1 MTLLPA
7 YGRDYKS
14 KKEVLADFNAGQD
27 FEISSFGFSHY
38 CSIRDAA
45 EFKNVSLRYNKQR
58 SVVCIVEN
66 ANTGEFVELK
76 APRR

>member
-14 KKEVLADFNAGQD
+14 KKEVLADFNEGLD
-27 FEISSFGFSHY
+27 FEIASFGFLQY

-45 EFKNVSLRYNKQR
+45 QLKNVSLRYNKQR

-76 APRR
+76 ASRR

>member
-14 KKEVLADFNAGQD
+14 KKAVLADFNNGLDFVMAATGQ
-27 FEISSFGFSHY
+27 Y

-45 EFKNVSLRYNKQR
+45 QFKNVSLRYNKHR
-58 SVVCIVEN
+58 SIVCLVKNNICK
-66 ANTGEFVELK
+66 FVELK
-76 APRR
+76 ASR

>member
-14 KKEVLADFNAGQD
+14 KKAVLADFNAGLD
-27 FEISSFGFSHY
+27 FEIASFGFLQY

-45 EFKNVSLRYNKQR
+45 QLKNVSLRYNKQR
-58 SVVCIVEN
+58 SVVCIAEN
-66 ANTGEFVELK
+66 AAGKFVEVK
-76 APRR
+76 APR

>member
-14 KKEVLADFNAGQD
+14 KKLAIADFNEGQD
-27 FEISSFGFSHY
+27 FAVASFGFLQY

-45 EFKNVSLRYNKQR
+45 ELKNISLRYNKQR
-58 SVVCIVEN
+58 SIVCIVEN
-66 ANTGEFVELK
+66 ANTGKFVELK
-76 APRR
+76 ASRR

>member
-14 KKEVLADFNAGQD
+14 KKEVLADFNEGLD
-27 FEISSFGFSHY
+27 FEIASFGFLQY

-58 SVVCIVEN
+58 SIVCIAEN
-66 ANTGEFVELK
+66 ANTGKFVELK